1 MRDNFSIIEK
11 MSLFGKWLNQ
21 HDEMNL
27 FYYLLSFRHHP
38 YLSSSSLKIT
48 EWKTTNDSDEFP
60 TIEGDN
66 VAYVGRGVVLI
77 GCSE

>member
-1 MRDNFSIIEK
+1 
-11 MSLFGKWLNQ
+11 
-21 HDEMNL
+21 
-27 FYYLLSFRHHP
+27 
-38 YLSSSSLKIT
+38 LKIT